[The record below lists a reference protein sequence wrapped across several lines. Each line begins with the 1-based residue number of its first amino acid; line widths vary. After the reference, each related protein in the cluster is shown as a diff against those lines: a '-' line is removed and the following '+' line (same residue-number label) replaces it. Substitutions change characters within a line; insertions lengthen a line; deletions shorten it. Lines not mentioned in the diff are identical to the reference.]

1 ARILGWGGSQTALGG
16 DYSSALSNPAGLGIY
31 NRAEFTFSLGYT
43 DHQSTASY
51 YGNKTDD
58 NRSIFNI
65 PGFSY
70 VWYLPNKNEN
80 FISGSVGVSFS
91 RVNDFNRSIT
101 YQGSNQNKSIID
113 YFIEQSNGFTTDQ
126 FEPDEYHYNT
136 PTGLGY
142 QNYLIGPI
150 STFDPE
156 GPDDLYFTFAPLPIR
171 QQEMEEI
178 LVKGATNQ
186 WSISYGGNVK
196 DKFFFGGGVGITSL
210 RYVSQK
216 NYFESFDST
225 TVESLHLVENLN
237 IRGTGVNATIGAIV
251 RPTSSLQLG
260 ISYTT
265 PTFFGLT
272 ETYDASM
279 STRWMN
285 FDYYNDGSQILGDN
299 SDQPIATDIV
309 TSEYNLT
316 IPMKL
321 RGGIAFITQYGFI
334 TGDVEYTNPSK
345 SKYKSDISGISFTEN
360 NEDIKSVYEPVIN
373 YRIGAEFRM
382 DIFRVRAGYG
392 VQGNTFTESID
403 ADNTITSIS
412 GGLGLRL
419 KTFYV
424 DLALVHSSSKEYH
437 YQPYSFFDGS
447 GPVVGLKD
455 KTLNGLIT
463 VGFTF

>member
-1 ARILGWGGSQTALGG
+1 M
-16 DYSSALSNPAGLGIY
+16 
-31 NRAEFTFSLGYT
+31 
-43 DHQSTASY
+43 
-51 YGNKTDD
+51 
-58 NRSIFNI
+58 
-65 PGFSY
+65 
-70 VWYLPNKNEN
+70 
-80 FISGSVGVSFS
+80 
-91 RVNDFNRSIT
+91 
-101 YQGSNQNKSIID
+101 
-113 YFIEQSNGFTTDQ
+113 
-126 FEPDEYHYNT
+126 
-136 PTGLGY
+136 GY

-186 WSISYGGNVK
+186 WSISYGGNVR

-260 ISYTT
+260 ISYVT

-360 NEDIKSVYEPVIN
+360 NENIRSVYEPVIN
-373 YRIGAEFRM
+373 YRIGAEFRK

-424 DLALVHSSSKEYH
+424 DLALVHSSSKEYR